1 MTHQTLTCERKGG
14 AYLLSPNDTFY
25 PNTEQL
31 TDGQIRGEITSR
43 GPWQTISS
51 YRALAVSGR
60 TWDGEALT
68 VYGICSLNEAREC
81 GHELEGRV
89 SVNGKTYRGF
99 TTSVL
104 FELPD
109 GKLIDVAAIHVCL
122 PNE

>member
-1 MTHQTLTCERKGG
+1 MNNTLTCERKGG

-25 PNTEQL
+25 PTAEQL
-31 TDGQIRGEITSR
+31 ADGQIRGEITTR
-43 GPWQTISS
+43 GPWQIITG
-51 YRALAVSGR
+51 YRALAVSGK
-60 TWDGEALT
+60 TWEGKPLT
-68 VYGICSLNEAREC
+68 VYGFRSLNKAREC

-109 GKLIDVAAIHVCL
+109 GKLIDVAAIHVC
-122 PNE
+122 ND